1 MEELRWSVGGAGS
14 EPATKSAKSR
24 AGGRAE
30 GDADADRGK
39 KPKDAA
45 AKKPS
50 ARPQRKSA

>member
-50 ARPQRKSA
+50 ARP